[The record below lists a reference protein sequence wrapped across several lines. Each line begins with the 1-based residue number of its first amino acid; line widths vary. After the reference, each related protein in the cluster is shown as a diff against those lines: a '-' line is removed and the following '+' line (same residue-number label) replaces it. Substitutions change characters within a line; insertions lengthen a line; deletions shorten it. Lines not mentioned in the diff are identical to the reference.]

1 MGKHSVIVL
10 WKKRLS
16 EGLGLP
22 VSHGTESNL
31 RMCKG
36 KALYESNLVST
47 CETVSRAYSGCKVVA
62 PNPAFSWP
70 MGRFADTDT
79 VLVLEA
85 VNNKLRKCLNCRTTC
100 LKMWTEIDWDRKL
113 TESLLWLVWSALPE
127 FSQSSL
133 VLHIDDKI
141 SHKRLSR
148 AGPATL
154 NRRTTLPGG
163 MPLFIC
169 PFIGLPRRSL
179 LRLSSM
185 WAYVTQ
191 KYTSTCL
198 GQVLLLVLLL
208 LGFKL

>member
-16 EGLGLP
+16 GGLGLP
-22 VSHGTESNL
+22 VSHGTESNF

-62 PNPAFSWP
+62 LNPAFTWP
-70 MGRFADTDT
+70 TGRFAETDT
-79 VLVLEA
+79 VLVLGA
-85 VNNKLRKCLNCRTTC
+85 VNNKLRKRLNCLTTC
-100 LKMWTEIDWDRKL
+100 LKTWTERDWDREL
-113 TESLLWLVWSALPE
+113 TESLLWSVWSALSGFP
-127 FSQSSL
+127 QSSL
-133 VLHIDDKI
+133 VLHIDDKM

-148 AGPATL
+148 ASPAPL
-154 NRRTTLPGG
+154 KRRSTLPEG

-169 PFIGLPRRSL
+169 PLIGLPRRSL
-179 LRLSSM
+179 LRLNSM